1 MGEPRQGWTDERVE
15 HVIGSLLRAGVISAA
30 TVVIAGAALYLIR
43 HGHAAV
49 HYGVFRG
56 EPSDLR
62 TLTGIR
68 QDALSLHGRGI
79 IQLGLI
85 ILIATPVARVA
96 FSVVA
101 FALERDALY
110 VVVTLVVLGV
120 LIFSLMG
127 ARL

>member
-1 MGEPRQGWTDERVE
+1 MSEQPKGWTDARVAE
-15 HVIGSLLRAGVISAA
+15 IIGGLLRAGVISAA
-30 TVVIAGAALYLIR
+30 TVVIAGAAVYLIR

-49 HYGVFRG
+49 HYSVFKG

-62 TLTGIR
+62 TLSGIR

-101 FALERDALY
+101 FALEHDALY
-110 VVVTLVVLGV
+110 VVVTLAVLAV
-120 LIFSLMG
+120 LIFSLTG
-127 ARL
+127 AHL